1 MGDRMMSW
9 MDANGISLRY
19 DLCGTGTKNVVL
31 IHELGGALE
40 SWDYVLPALRKHFT
54 VLRYDQRGFGFS
66 EKARKLSLDTILD
79 DLRSLLDGL
88 PIKQPC
94 HLLGSALGA
103 GIGIAFAAKY
113 PERVERLIACNPAT
127 KVKEDRREFLE
138 QRAKMVEMAGMR
150 SVVDQSLSTSYPEAF
165 RKDTQRFNQYR
176 LRWLANC
183 PFSFAAINRM
193 LAEMDVTTYFS
204 HVKCPTL
211 VLAGTLDTLLPPD
224 RIRSIAQSIP
234 NSRYG
239 EVESGHFMALQSPDK
254 LMEVV
259 IPFLTQE
266 I

>member
-1 MGDRMMSW
+1 MMNW
-9 MDANGISLRY
+9 IDANGISLRY
-19 DLCGTGTKNVVL
+19 DANGTGTKTVVL

-40 SWDYVLPALRKHFT
+40 SWDYVLPFLTKHFT

-66 EKARKLSLDTILD
+66 EKIRGGLCLDTILD

-88 PIKQPC
+88 SIKQPC

-113 PERVERLIACNPAT
+113 PESVERLIACNPAT

-138 QRAKMVEMAGMR
+138 QRAKTVESAGMR
-150 SVVDQSLSTSYPEAF
+150 SVVDQSLNTSYPEIF
-165 RKDTQRFNQYR
+165 RKDLKRFNQYR

-193 LAEMDVTTYFS
+193 LAEMDITTYFP

-224 RIRSIAQSIP
+224 RMRPIAQSIP
-234 NSRYG
+234 HSRYG
-239 EVESGHFMALQSPDK
+239 EIESGHFMALQSPEK
-254 LMEVV
+254 LMEAV

>member
-1 MGDRMMSW
+1 MMNW
-9 MDANGISLRY
+9 IDVNGVSLRY
-19 DLCGTGTKNVVL
+19 DVSGMGPTVVL

-40 SWDYVLPALRKHFT
+40 SWDYVLPVLTKHFT

-66 EKARKLSLDTILD
+66 EKAQGNLSLDTILD

-88 PIKQPC
+88 SIREPC
-94 HLLGSALGA
+94 HLIGSALGA

-113 PERVERLIACNPAT
+113 PERVKRLIACNPAT
-127 KVKEDRREFLE
+127 KVKEDRRDFLE
-138 QRAKMVEMAGMR
+138 QRAKTVESAGMR

-165 RKDTQRFNQYR
+165 RKDMKRFSQYR

-183 PFSFAAINRM
+183 PFSFAAVNRM
-193 LAEMDVTTYFS
+193 LADIDVTIYFS
-204 HVKCPTL
+204 GVKCPTL

-224 RIRSIAQSIP
+224 RIRPIAQSIP
-234 NSRYG
+234 HSQYG
-239 EVESGHFMALQSPDK
+239 EVESGHFMALQSPEK
-254 LMEVV
+254 LMEAV